1 MNDFTE
7 KQRKRTEKLKKE
19 LNCSLKET
27 SPVCEVRRRT
37 QPREILEDNEVSL
50 VVWVIMVYCV
60 VELDLSLD
68 NYTESVKKIV
78 GEERISN
85 DSVETRKYWKKDY
98 EHECGVPNGEHRLE
112 LTVTDKAIDE
122 SGEITESLS
131 RDEKDIL
138 VNEKKILQVCAN
150 KTKNALSGQ
159 ISQFFIHA
167 RMNIKMF
174 YEKYNHIL
182 NALYRAEAY
191 TLERVVLIFEQ
202 VNLGESVMKSMIY
215 CAKMSIL
222 MIMENILPGKIF
234 VEHIKG
240 ETLEDSTVD
249 VCESGGEDD
258 EEESSDDD
266 DLPLDKILLKINQK

>member
-1 MNDFTE
+1 M
-7 KQRKRTEKLKKE
+7 
-19 LNCSLKET
+19 
-27 SPVCEVRRRT
+27 
-37 QPREILEDNEVSL
+37 
-50 VVWVIMVYCV
+50 
-60 VELDLSLD
+60 VELDLPLD

-85 DSVETRKYWKKDY
+85 DFVETRKYWKKDY
-98 EHECGVPNGEHRLE
+98 EQECGVPNGEHRLE

-138 VNEKKILQVCAN
+138 ANEKKILQVCAK

-159 ISQFFIHA
+159 ISPFFIHA
-167 RMNIKMF
+167 IMNIKMF

-222 MIMENILPGKIF
+222 MIMENILPKKEVLVDDITS
-234 VEHIKG
+234 EP
-240 ETLEDSTVD
+240 LEDSTVD
-249 VCESGGEDD
+249 VCKSD
-258 EEESSDDD
+258 EEDPSDDDASDDNASDDD
-266 DLPLDKILLKINQK
+266 DTPLHKILLRINKK